1 MWTNPKRI
9 NLDSPF
15 VYYISITDDTGS
27 EYRYIGKA
35 RHKGRLKEY
44 KRNMRKIRDR
54 KQRAS
59 NQKYRAVH
67 FVLYKAIEN
76 NWKIKFYPLEACSEG
91 EVGAVEK
98 RLIVEFGCNL
108 NRGRMWA
115 IEDIC
120 TLEIEDIV
128 PNV

>member
-54 KQRAS
+54 KPAWIGH
-59 NQKYRAVH
+59 QKYRAVQ

-76 NWKIKFYPLEACSEG
+76 NWKIKFYPLETCSEG
-91 EVGAVEK
+91 ELGARRKAIDCGIWMQSKPRAHVG
-98 RLIVEFGCNL
+98 N
-108 NRGRMWA
+108 
-115 IEDIC
+115 
-120 TLEIEDIV
+120 
-128 PNV
+128 

>member
-44 KRNMRKIRDR
+44 QRNIRKIRDW

-67 FVLYKAIEN
+67 FLLYKAIEN
-76 NWKIKFYPLEACSEG
+76 NWKINFYPLEACSQSEL
-91 EVGAVEK
+91 AHVEK
-98 RLIVEFGCNL
+98 RLIAELGCNL
-108 NRGRMWA
+108 NRGRTWP

-120 TLEIEDIV
+120 TLKI
-128 PNV
+128 

>member
-1 MWTNPKRI
+1 M
-9 NLDSPF
+9 
-15 VYYISITDDTGS
+15 V
-27 EYRYIGKA
+27 
-35 RHKGRLKEY
+35 
-44 KRNMRKIRDR
+44 KIRDR
-54 KQRAS
+54 KPYGRT
-59 NQKYRAVH
+59 QKYRAVQ

-76 NWKIKFYPLEACSEG
+76 NWKIKFYPLETCSEG
-91 EVGAVEK
+91 ELGAVEK

>member
-9 NLDSPF
+9 NLDYPF
-15 VYYISITDDTGS
+15 VYYISITDDTGN

-35 RHKGRLKEY
+35 RHKGRLREY

-59 NQKYRAVH
+59 NQRYRAVH

-76 NWKIKFYPLEACSEG
+76 NWKINFYPLEACSQCEL
-91 EVGAVEK
+91 AHVEK
-98 RLIVEFGCNL
+98 RLIAESGCNL
-108 NRGRMWA
+108 NHGRMWP

-120 TLEIEDIV
+120 TLKIEDVV